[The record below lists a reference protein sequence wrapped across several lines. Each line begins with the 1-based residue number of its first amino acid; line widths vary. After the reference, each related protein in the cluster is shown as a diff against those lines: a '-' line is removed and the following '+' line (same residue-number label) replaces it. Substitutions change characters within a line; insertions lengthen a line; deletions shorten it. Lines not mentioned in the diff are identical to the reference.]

1 MQDET
6 LYLGLPPGATF
17 PLNIHFGIPLCPFIA
32 MHFLR

>member
-6 LYLGLPPGATF
+6 LYLGLSAGVSF
-17 PLNIHFGIPLCPFIA
+17 PLNMLFGIPLYTIIA